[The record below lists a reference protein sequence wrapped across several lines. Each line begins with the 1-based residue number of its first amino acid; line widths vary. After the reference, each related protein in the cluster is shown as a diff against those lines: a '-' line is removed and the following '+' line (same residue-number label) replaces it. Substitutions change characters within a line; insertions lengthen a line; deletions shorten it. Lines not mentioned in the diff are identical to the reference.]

1 MTITLHNLTAQQKLL
16 AEILWN
22 MQSSESVAALIKLLP
37 EPYKHDAK
45 VVRELM
51 TAAVF
56 DQHTD
61 TVIAQEALSK
71 FRK

>member
-1 MTITLHNLTAQQKLL
+1 MTITLHNLTEQQKML

-22 MQSSESVAALIKLLP
+22 MQSSDAVTALIKLLP
-37 EPYKHDAK
+37 EPFKHDAK
-45 VVRELM
+45 VVRELL

-61 TVIAQEALSK
+61 VGLAHRALDQ